1 LYASSSC
8 SIRTLSLPAALP
20 ILAKNTLDA
29 GDFGYGLLYGAIG
42 VGLVGGSFW
51 SSALVDR
58 IGIARAYGIALA
70 VGACDADPVDERAA
84 PEAPADEPNADG
96 AVEQAVPEVARV
108 ERVLRQDRKSG
119 G

>member
-84 PEAPADEPNADG
+84 RSEEHTSELQSRG
-96 AVEQAVPEVARV
+96 QLVCR
-108 ERVLRQDRKSG
+108 LLL
-119 G
+119 